1 MFIFNY
7 LTKALLRVP
16 SNYAEF
22 RRTSPNCW
30 RSEILNLAQTSF
42 NNAGHEGTD
51 VIAAPTN
58 SEFARRVVEDS
69 LPRNSFFE
77 GPAADLDALMA
88 EVNINVGG

>member
-1 MFIFNY
+1 M
-7 LTKALLRVP
+7 
-16 SNYAEF
+16 
-22 RRTSPNCW
+22 
-30 RSEILNLAQTSF
+30 Q
-42 NNAGHEGTD
+42 GHEGTD

-58 SEFARRVVEDS
+58 SKFARRVVEDS